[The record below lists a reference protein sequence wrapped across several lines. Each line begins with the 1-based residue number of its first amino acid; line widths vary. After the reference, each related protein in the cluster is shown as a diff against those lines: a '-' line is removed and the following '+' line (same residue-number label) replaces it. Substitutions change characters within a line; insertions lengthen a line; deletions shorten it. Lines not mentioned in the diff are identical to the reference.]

1 MSKLNCTI
9 KFNIIPFFVMLLMIM
24 VVIVTLQSDTVSA
37 NTTGNDEFRIVLDYE
52 YKTHTMCDL
61 YRPHNVNKK
70 VFYITKSRTGEI
82 PPESSKMYYFLEK
95 ENKLGWSTY
104 GYCSESL
111 VELKSFY
118 ESGLYE
124 EQQLSG
130 KVYKLIKENKL

>member
-1 MSKLNCTI
+1 ML
-9 KFNIIPFFVMLLMIM
+9 FMII
-24 VVIVTLQSDTVSA
+24 VVIVALQSDTVSA
-37 NTTGNDEFRIVLDYE
+37 NTRGNDKFRIVLDYE
-52 YKTHTMCDL
+52 YKAHAMCDF
-61 YRPHNVNKK
+61 YKPHNVNEK

-95 ENKLGWSTY
+95 ENKLGWTTY

-118 ESGLYE
+118 ESGLYK